1 MSFLGSAA
9 GSAGALGEAGGH
21 NSGKEKRRAASARRV
36 PSTPPKAG
44 KDRSRSPGDDVPIV
58 KTEVADRSIVAPL
71 YIAPGGEG
79 DPMGADGRRAHN
91 MEKIYGFM
99 NVVAQV
105 LDQHAECIDL
115 AQYEQKLTGRAD
127 RDRAT
132 EIKAAKAGI
141 LKVEEDFQSMAGIV
155 QANDERLKEGFA
167 ASTAKI

>member
-1 MSFLGSAA
+1 MAEKLSFLGSAA

-21 NSGKEKRRAASARRV
+21 DSGKERRRAASARRV

-44 KDRSRSPGDDVPIV
+44 KDRSRSPGDDVPIT

-91 MEKIYGFM
+91 MEKTYGFM

-105 LDQHAECIDL
+105 LDQHRFVPLRPASHAEEWQHARPWC
-115 AQYEQKLTGRAD
+115 ERG
-127 RDRAT
+127 
-132 EIKAAKAGI
+132 
-141 LKVEEDFQSMAGIV
+141 
-155 QANDERLKEGFA
+155 DEH
-167 ASTAKI
+167 AS